1 MNGNS
6 KRPPLAVYT
15 IIERRDN
22 GRKHWVRIGAAF
34 ENRDGSF
41 NVRLDALPLNGTV
54 HIREL
59 SASDSAYESGSAAT
73 SSTAPA
79 MEAQS

>member
-1 MNGNS
+1 MNQNS

-15 IIERRDN
+15 IIERRES

-34 ENRDGSF
+34 ENRDGSL

-59 SASDSAYESGSAAT
+59 AQAESSLERSSAT
-73 SSTAPA
+73 A
-79 MEAQS
+79 MEVPS